1 MCLIDEVGE
10 RNTFKNKKSVSTLG
24 VTDNVCVTVLS
35 YEYKCPTSLYSCE
48 FEKKEW
54 MVKFIES
61 SLDILDSW
69 KNHESSVTNDFFI
82 NNYRLCDSR
91 KGDRV
96 KKVPSHSYFEN
107 NQISIV

>member
-48 FEKKEW
+48 FEKKSGW
-54 MVKFIES
+54 S
-61 SLDILDSW
+61 NSL
-69 KNHESSVTNDFFI
+69 NHLLTYWTPGKIMNLVSPMIF
-82 NNYRLCDSR
+82 L
-91 KGDRV
+91 
-96 KKVPSHSYFEN
+96 
-107 NQISIV
+107 